1 MVYKEITINVWQ
13 PSIGEIRVIQEEAD
27 GRDLIINVID
37 DNGSPL
43 DLTGKKVSV
52 YIQKPDN
59 TMIYNS
65 CEAEG
70 NQVTVALTLQMMA
83 VSGVT
88 KLCELQII
96 DADNHTLKVTLPPLR
111 IVKSNYDGSIEST
124 DEFSRL
130 AEALNAVDS
139 APAIMEEAEKTTAE
153 TLAVKND
160 LIEKRDSGFF
170 NGAPGLQGAQGI
182 QGPKGDKG
190 EKGDRGDSG
199 IQAAVDGMYTLYVNE
214 QGHLIAQYTD
224 SGSPP
229 PLSIVDGHLIYN
241 TGE

>member
-1 MVYKEITINVWQ
+1 MVYKEIEIDSTWQ
-13 PSIGEIRVIQEEAD
+13 QPLGEIRVIQEEAD
-27 GRDLIINVID
+27 GRELIVNLF
-37 DNGSPL
+37 DNASPL
-43 DLTGKKVSV
+43 DLTGKKVS
-52 YIQKPDN
+52 IFLQKPDN
-59 TMIYNS
+59 TMIYNT
-65 CEAEG
+65 CAAEG
-70 NQVTVALTLQMMA
+70 NTVTAVLTRQMMA
-83 VSGVT
+83 AYGVT

-111 IVKSNYDGSIEST
+111 IIRSNYDGAVEST

-170 NGAPGLQGAQGI
+170 NGAPGSQGAQGI

-190 EKGDRGDSG
+190 DKGDRGDSG
-199 IQAAVDGMYTLYVNE
+199 IQAAIDGMYMLYVNAE
-214 QGHLIAQYTD
+214 GHLIAQYTD
-224 SGSPP
+224 AGSPP

>member
-1 MVYKEITINVWQ
+1 MIYKQITINPWN
-13 PSIGEIRVIQEEAD
+13 PPIGEIRVIQEEAD
-27 GRDLIINVID
+27 GRDLVINLID

-43 DLTGKKVSV
+43 DLTDTTVSIYV
-52 YIQKPDN
+52 QKPDN

-65 CEAEG
+65 CVVSG
-70 NQVTVALTLQMMA
+70 NQVTATFTLQMMA
-83 VSGVT
+83 VSGLT

-96 DADNHTLKVTLPPLR
+96 DTDNHTLKVTLPPLR
-111 IVKSNYDGSIEST
+111 IIKSNYDGAIEST

-139 APAIMEEAEKTTAE
+139 APAAIEAVEEATTEAI
-153 TLAVKND
+153 AVKND

-170 NGAPGLQGAQGI
+170 NGATGPQGPQGI
-182 QGPKGDKG
+182 QGPQGPQG

-199 IQAAVDGMYTLYVNE
+199 IEAATDGMYTLYVNE
-214 QGHLIAQYTD
+214 DGHLIAQYTD

-229 PLSIVDGHLIYN
+229 PLSIVDGHLIYD
-241 TGE
+241 TGA

>member
-1 MVYKEITINVWQ
+1 MIYKQITLNPWEPPV
-13 PSIGEIRVIQEEAD
+13 GEIRVIQEEAD
-27 GRDLIINVID
+27 SRDLIINLID

-43 DLTGKKVSV
+43 DLTGKTVSV

-65 CEAEG
+65 CEVEG
-70 NQVTVALTLQMMA
+70 NQATVTLQMMA
-83 VSGVT
+83 VSGLT
-88 KLCELQII
+88 KLCELQIV
-96 DADNHTLKVTLPPLR
+96 DTDNHTLKVTLPPLR
-111 IVKSNYDGSIEST
+111 IIKSNYDGAIEST

-139 APAIMEEAEKTTAE
+139 ASAAIEAVEEAAE
-153 TLAVKND
+153 EAVAVKND

-170 NGAPGLQGAQGI
+170 NGAPGPQGAQGI

-190 EKGDRGDSG
+190 NKGDRGDSG
-199 IQAAVDGMYTLYVNE
+199 IEAATDGMYTLYVNE
-214 QGHLIAQYTD
+214 MGHLIAQYTD